1 MNERFKVQV
10 HRESREM
17 PGYELV
23 LLRTDGKLGPN
34 MKPVEDGVCPKENP
48 CHGFNPR
55 AGPGRESARKVNT
68 IDLSSVLGSWMG
80 RRVIDKTGLTGVFD
94 ITLEK
99 LDIASFG
106 HPDDSVAPGDPESV
120 SIFTAIQEQLG
131 LKVRPAKVQT
141 EVLVI
146 DHVERPSEN

>member
-1 MNERFKVQV
+1 
-10 HRESREM
+10 
-17 PGYELV
+17 
-23 LLRTDGKLGPN
+23 
-34 MKPVEDGVCPKENP
+34 MKPVEDGVCTKEAP
-48 CHGFNPR
+48 CHGFIARP
-55 AGPGRESARKVNT
+55 GPGRESGLKVNT
-68 IDLSSVLGSWMG
+68 IGLASVLGNWMG

-99 LDIASFG
+99 LDVASFG
-106 HPDDSVAPGDPESV
+106 HPDDSLAPGDLESV

-131 LKVRPAKVQT
+131 LKVRPAKAQT